1 MTEWDGSTYLTASAW
16 ARDHWTDVQ
25 VPYRL
30 HERGFDAGGAPE
42 MSGAFLRFIQARA
55 QHTMLAIEV
64 VPCRHITVDTQGCL
78 DCGVRD
84 EKGNLLYLKG
94 FFEKRVEHFRYPMAA
109 ALARLDNDQPVPK
122 TWDPHNKPTYAQTI
136 LLLSRH
142 AWDLAGTSL
151 SLNMA
156 YEMFEALALLSL
168 RKLHSRYAVRPIA
181 KVGWV
186 SMSDAQ
192 RSAEAMA

>member
-1 MTEWDGSTYLTASAW
+1 MTEWDGSSYLTASAW

-55 QHTMLAIEV
+55 THTTVTELMDVCHHPRLRSMGTTWSRVCPDCDGTGYAAKRCEV
-64 VPCRHITVDTQGCL
+64 
-78 DCGVRD
+78 
-84 EKGNLLYLKG
+84 Y
-94 FFEKRVEHFRYPMAA
+94 RYPMAA
-109 ALARLDNDQPVPK
+109 ALHRLVNEPAMRPHQPTP
-122 TWDPHNKPTYAQTI
+122 AQTI

-151 SLNMA
+151 SLHMA

-181 KVGWV
+181 KVGYV
-186 SMSDAQ
+186 SMSEAQ
-192 RSAEAMA
+192 RNAEYGVLPS